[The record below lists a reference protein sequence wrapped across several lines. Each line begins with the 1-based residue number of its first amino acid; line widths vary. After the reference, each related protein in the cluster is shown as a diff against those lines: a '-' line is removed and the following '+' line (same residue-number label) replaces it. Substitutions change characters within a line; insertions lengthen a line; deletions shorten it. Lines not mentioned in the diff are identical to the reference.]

1 MIEEKE
7 QDDNEE
13 IIFQIRNQ
21 KEEQE
26 QTLTISFDANKE
38 INDAIFQYHI
48 DQISE
53 IVDIEKIDSSKSDEY
68 VLGLMKKT
76 SGIKNT
82 LTKATIESNKNLFN
96 RIIITTIV
104 IITIEKTKIIGT
116 NGNENPFEVET
127 IFSDTKNDK
136 TIEVKA
142 TREEID
148 VIDFISI
155 YIYIL

>member
-96 RIIITTIV
+96 RIIIT
-104 IITIEKTKIIGT
+104 IEKTKIIGT

-127 IFSDTKNDK
+127 IFSNTKNDK